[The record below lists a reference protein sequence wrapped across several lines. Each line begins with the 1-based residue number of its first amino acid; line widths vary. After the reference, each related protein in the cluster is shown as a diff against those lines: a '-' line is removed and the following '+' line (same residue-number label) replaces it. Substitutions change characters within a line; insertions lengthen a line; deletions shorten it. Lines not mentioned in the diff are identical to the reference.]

1 MPRILEKKTTYTT
14 DYPTALKFI
23 EEQNSIMWFP
33 NEVDV
38 EKDLH
43 DLRTNFT
50 KSEYHAVTTLLKLF
64 LKYELEIGNEY
75 WANYVSKV
83 FPRPEIQRMANCF
96 SFIEINVHAPFYNK
110 LNEVLGL
117 NTDEFYDSYIDIPAL
132 KNRMEWIGRRVEK
145 RDTVFNILKSVGIFS
160 ILEGAVLYSSFAFL
174 KHFQAEGKN
183 KLMATCSGI
192 NFSVRDEAIHSQAG
206 AWLFQTLLKEAKED
220 GSITDDEIIQL
231 ENELYETCNVIRE
244 HEFEI
249 IRLFFEKG
257 SIKGITVHQIENFV
271 ESRIDLCLQ
280 QLNLKKVYNPTY
292 NPIYSWFY
300 KNINGSKLHDFFAKI
315 GSDYTRNWT
324 KSKFIWT
331 GKQLSDLTYTGN

>member
-1 MPRILEKKTTYTT
+1 MEKKTTYTI
-14 DYPTALKFI
+14 DYPIALKFI

-33 NEVDV
+33 TEIDV

-75 WANYVSKV
+75 WSNYVAKV

-110 LNEVLGL
+110 LNEILGL
-117 NTDEFYDSYIDIPAL
+117 NTDEFYESYIDIPAL

-145 RDTVFNILKSVGIFS
+145 RDSVFDILKSVGIFS

-183 KLMATCSGI
+183 KLMATNSGI
-192 NFSVRDEAIHSQAG
+192 GFSVNDENLHSLAG
-206 AWLFQTLLKEAKED
+206 AWLFKTLLDEAKQEKAITEED
-220 GSITDDEIIQL
+220 IIRLEQEI
-231 ENELYETCNVIRE
+231 YETSHIIKE

-249 IRLFFEKG
+249 INLFFEKG
-257 SIKGITVHQIENFV
+257 SIKGITPHQLQNFV

-280 QLNLKKVYNPTY
+280 QLGLKKIFNPSY
-292 NPIYSWFY
+292 NPIKDWFY
-300 KNINGSKLHDFFAKI
+300 KNINGSKLHDFFSQMNNGYAR
-315 GSDYTRNWT
+315 TWV

-331 GKQLSDLTYTGN
+331 GMKL